1 MTDSDIN
8 IKTHI
13 YNPAAW
19 VMENNF
25 INENQKPFE
34 FSNHRFMLQPYA
46 DMSPDQV
53 IMKSAQ
59 VGWSVLAILRSI
71 HGAAYL
77 KFNIIYVLPTRNVV
91 NEFVKPKVNPMI
103 ERNPTIAEMVKGSD
117 SISLKNIG
125 DRWVYF
131 RGGST

>member
-59 VGWSVLAILRSI
+59 VGWSV
-71 HGAAYL
+71 
-77 KFNIIYVLPTRNVV
+77 F
-91 NEFVKPKVNPMI
+91 
-103 ERNPTIAEMVKGSD
+103 
-117 SISLKNIG
+117 
-125 DRWVYF
+125 
-131 RGGST
+131 